1 MGIALPRLRGER
13 TTDEQGTHRHQRGDD
28 VLPHRER
35 AAGQALSPIDLG
47 IEDSTFVS
55 LVGPSGCGKSTL
67 LKILAGLLRQSAGD
81 VHLAGQP
88 MSGPSSDVGVV
99 FQQPVLLPWLTILN
113 NVLLPI
119 RVQRRDVDRYRER
132 ARMLLNMVGLEEF
145 ESRYPSELSGGM
157 QQRVGIVRALV
168 SDPQILLMDEPFGAL
183 DALTREQMND
193 DLQRI
198 WADQRKTVFF
208 ITHSIP
214 EAVYLSDRVLVM
226 SERPGRIIADFS
238 VGLPRPR
245 TLDDV
250 ADPLFVDLAGDIRG
264 LLNAKGGID

>member
-1 MGIALPRLRGER
+1 MR
-13 TTDEQGTHRHQRGDD
+13 TAASEPAQAGQRHDEQLISIRGATLAYPTASGDP
-28 VLPHRER
+28 V
-35 AAGQALSPIDLG
+35 QALNPIDLD
-47 IEDSTFVS
+47 IRAEAFVS

-67 LKILAGLLRQSAGD
+67 LKILAGLLHQSEGEVTLD
-81 VHLAGQP
+81 GRPLT
-88 MSGPSSDVGVV
+88 GPSPNVGVV

-119 RVQRRDVDRYRER
+119 RVQKRNVDEYRQR
-132 ARMLLNMVGLEEF
+132 AMDLLAMVGLEGF

-168 SDPQILLMDEPFGAL
+168 PDPQILLMDEPFGAL
-183 DALTREQMND
+183 DALTREQLND
-193 DLQRI
+193 DLQTI
-198 WADQRKTVFF
+198 WAEQRKTVFF

-226 SERPGRIIADFS
+226 SERPGRVIADFE
-238 VGLPRPR
+238 VDIPRPR
-245 TLDDV
+245 SLEDV
-250 ADPLFVDLAGDIRG
+250 SLPEFVELTGRIRR

>member
-1 MGIALPRLRGER
+1 MS
-13 TTDEQGTHRHQRGDD
+13 
-28 VLPHRER
+28 RELIDISGVTMSYPT
-35 AAGQALSPIDLG
+35 ASGMPVQALSPIDLS
-47 IEDSTFVS
+47 IEEGTFVS

-67 LKILAGLLRQSAGD
+67 LKILAGLLHQSAGD
-81 VHLAGQP
+81 VHLGGHSLA
-88 MSGPSSDVGVV
+88 GPSADVGVV

-119 RVQRRDVDRYRER
+119 RVQGRQVSAYEER
-132 ARMLLNMVGLEEF
+132 AGDLLRMVGLDGF
-145 ESRYPSELSGGM
+145 QSRYPSELSGGM

-198 WADQRKTVFF
+198 WSDQRKTVFF

-226 SERPGRIIADFS
+226 SERPGRIVADFE
-238 VGLPRPR
+238 VDLPRPR
-245 TLDDV
+245 TLEDV
-250 ADPLFVDLAGDIRG
+250 SHPRFVELASEIRG

>member
-1 MGIALPRLRGER
+1 MRATLSSEALPGK
-13 TTDEQGTHRHQRGDD
+13 
-28 VLPHRER
+28 P
-35 AAGQALSPIDLG
+35 AGQSLIRIDGATLAYPTASGAPVQALSPIHLSIDG
-47 IEDSTFVS
+47 GTFVS

-67 LKILAGLLRQSAGD
+67 LKILAGLLRQSEGD
-81 VHLAGQP
+81 VLLGDENLV
-88 MSGPSSDVGVV
+88 GPSPQVGVV

-119 RVQRRDVDRYRER
+119 RVQRLNVEEYRSR
-132 ARMLLNMVGLEEF
+132 ALELLEMVGLEDF
-145 ESRYPSELSGGM
+145 ASRYPTELSGGM
-157 QQRVGIVRALV
+157 QQRAGIVRALV

-183 DALTREQMND
+183 DALTREQLND

-198 WADQRKTVFF
+198 WAEQRKTVFF

-226 SERPGRIIADFS
+226 SERPGRIVADFS
-238 VGLPRPR
+238 VELPRPR

-250 ADPLFVDLAGDIRG
+250 SDPEFADLAKQIRG
-264 LLNAKGGID
+264 LLNAKGVID

>member
-1 MGIALPRLRGER
+1 MGIAQPRVEKSERQVSLTLIDITGVSMSYPTASGLP
-13 TTDEQGTHRHQRGDD
+13 
-28 VLPHRER
+28 V
-35 AAGQALSPIDLG
+35 QALSPLDLS
-47 IEDSTFVS
+47 IEDGTFVS

-67 LKILAGLLRQSAGD
+67 LKILAGLLRQSGGD
-81 VHLAGQP
+81 VQLGGRALG
-88 MSGPSSDVGVV
+88 GPSPDVGVV

-119 RVQRRDVDRYRER
+119 KVQRRETDRYRER
-132 ARMLLNMVGLEEF
+132 AHELLHMVGLEGF

-168 SDPQILLMDEPFGAL
+168 SDPRILLMDEPFGAL

-198 WADQRKTVFF
+198 WADQKKTVFF

-226 SERPGRIIADFS
+226 SERPGRIIADFQ

-250 ADPLFVDLAGDIRG
+250 ADPKFVQLASDIRG

>member
-1 MGIALPRLRGER
+1 MRVT
-13 TTDEQGTHRHQRGDD
+13 TTDPAQIGRSEDDRLISIRGATLAYPTASGEP
-28 VLPHRER
+28 V
-35 AAGQALSPIDLG
+35 QALDPIDL
-47 IEDSTFVS
+47 DVAKQAFVS

-67 LKILAGLLRQSAGD
+67 LKILAGLLRQSKGD
-81 VHLAGQP
+81 VTLSGTP
-88 MSGPSSDVGVV
+88 LSGPSPHVGVV

-119 RVQRRDVDRYRER
+119 RVQKRDVDQYRER
-132 ARMLLNMVGLEEF
+132 ARELLSMVGLDGF

-168 SDPQILLMDEPFGAL
+168 PDPEILLMDEPFGAL
-183 DALTREQMND
+183 DALTREQLND
-193 DLQRI
+193 DLQTI
-198 WADQRKTVFF
+198 WAEQRKTVFF

-226 SERPGRIIADFS
+226 SERPGRIVGDFT
-238 VGLPRPR
+238 VELPRRR

-250 ADPLFVDLAGDIRG
+250 ATPAFAELTSQIRH